1 VYYFFFSLS
10 LSLCFFILYNYR
22 SRSINK
28 KKFRVHRRHPKQ
40 AKTTTKTTHRV
51 GGGEKK
57 WEVVV
62 EISFALLIPL
72 AILLT

>member
-1 VYYFFFSLS
+1 L
-10 LSLCFFILYNYR
+10 L
-22 SRSINK
+22 SRSVFLSFTTIALVLSIK

-51 GGGEKK
+51 GGEKK